1 MEFSRWLFPSLAQAE
16 EWRARRLVAEG
27 VAGRERSDVTTATLR
42 EREAQ
47 VASARAAER
56 LAALDLRYAGVE
68 APIAGRVGQI
78 LVTRG
83 NLVAGGETATPLT
96 TIVSVDPPHVEF
108 DVRSEEHT
116 SELQSLMR
124 ISYAVFCL

>member
-1 MEFSRWLFPSLAQAE
+1 MRISDWSSDVCSSDLEAEARLGLAQAE
-16 EWRARRLVAEG
+16 DARARKLVAEG
-27 VAGRERSDVTTATLR
+27 VAARERSDVTTATLH

-68 APIAGRVGQI
+68 APIAGRVGQT

-83 NLVAGGETATPLT
+83 
-96 TIVSVDPPHVEF
+96 
-108 DVRSEEHT
+108 RSEGRRVGKEWG
-116 SELQSLMR
+116 SSCKFRGL
-124 ISYAVFCL
+124 AVHLKKQ

>member
-1 MEFSRWLFPSLAQAE
+1 MRISDWSSDVCSSDLEAEARLGLAQAE
-16 EWRARRLVAEG
+16 DVRARRLVAEG

-83 NLVAGGETATPLT
+83 NLVAGGETATPLK
-96 TIVSVDPPHVEF
+96 P
-108 DVRSEEHT
+108 EEHT
-116 SELQSLMR
+116 SELQSLMP
-124 ISYAVFCL
+124 ISYADVCWKK

>member
-1 MEFSRWLFPSLAQAE
+1 MRISDWSSDVCSSDLEAEARLGLAQAE
-16 EWRARRLVAEG
+16 DVRARRLVAEG

-56 LAALDLRYAGVE
+56 LAALDLRYASVK

-78 LVTRG
+78 
-83 NLVAGGETATPLT
+83 
-96 TIVSVDPPHVEF
+96 
-108 DVRSEEHT
+108 RSEEHT

-124 ISYAVFCL
+124 ISYAVFCLKKKQQ

>member
-1 MEFSRWLFPSLAQAE
+1 MRISDWSSDVCSSDLEAEARLGLAQAE
-16 EWRARRLVAEG
+16 DVRARRLVAEG

-68 APIAGRVGQI
+68 AAIAGRVGQI
-78 LVTRG
+78 LVHPCTPVTG
-83 NLVAGGETATPLT
+83 LATGT
-96 TIVSVDPPHVEF
+96 PPPTP
-108 DVRSEEHT
+108 RS
-116 SELQSLMR
+116 S
-124 ISYAVFCL
+124 APPPP